1 MRLIAALLTAL
12 LAPASA
18 LAQGLPRPLI
28 DRCTAEICK
37 ARLTPDQVLVEAMA
51 LIEASRF
58 DEAQPLLAAL
68 GRVPEYRL
76 ESRFLSGR
84 IAAAKGDHKAAI
96 AFYRDILADDPSQ
109 TRVRLELGR
118 EMLAIG
124 HSASADKQFRIA
136 QQSDDLPEDIARTIR
151 SVRDVI
157 RSRRAWRLDVDF
169 GLAPDTNINNATS
182 VDTITVQWGSNQ
194 LPITLDEN
202 AKARS
207 GVGQTATISGGFRLP
222 VADSTSML
230 FDLDSSGNNYSG
242 TDFDDYQVQLAAGPE
257 FRFSRES
264 SVSIQAL
271 GAQRWFGGHLASRQ
285 MGVKTGFQTRL
296 SNTQQIGFQLDTRRT
311 DAKFDDAYD
320 GWQVGAYATYER
332 AVAKSLVASAGL
344 FARRDWLKADAYSS
358 TELGVIA
365 GFGGELPYGISFGL
379 SGSASRARF
388 DAPIPL
394 FSPEPREDWRY
405 TARATLGNRKI
416 RVWGFSPQVS
426 ASYSRIDS
434 SIPFFASDRLRFRFA
449 VARYF

>member
-1 MRLIAALLTAL
+1 MRILGATVLAAML
-12 LAPASA
+12 LAPGAR
-18 LAQGLPRPLI
+18 AQSLL
-28 DRCTAEICK
+28 DRCTAETCK
-37 ARLTPDQVLVEAMA
+37 ARLTAEQILNELIV
-51 LIEASRF
+51 LIEAKRF
-58 DEAQPLLAAL
+58 DEARPLLAAL
-68 GRVPEYRL
+68 EQAPEYRL

-84 IAAAKGDHKAAI
+84 IAAVKGDHKTAM

-118 EMLAIG
+118 EMLAVG
-124 HSASADKQFRIA
+124 HTASADKQFRIA

-157 RSRRAWRLDVDF
+157 RSRRAWRLDIDF
-169 GLAPDTNINNATS
+169 GIAPDTNINNATS

-207 GVGQTATISGGFRLP
+207 GLGQTASISGGFRLP
-222 VADSTSML
+222 VADDASML
-230 FDLDSSGNNYSG
+230 VDLDSAGNNYSG
-242 TDFDDYQVQLAAGPE
+242 TDFDDYQVQVATGAE
-257 FRFSRES
+257 YRFTPDT
-264 SVSIQAL
+264 SVSLQAI
-271 GAQRWFGGHLASRQ
+271 GAQRWYGGDLASRQ
-285 MGVKTGFQTRL
+285 FGIKSGFQTRL
-296 SNTQQIGFQLDTRRT
+296 TNKQQLGFQIDARRT
-311 DAKFDDAYD
+311 DARFDDSYD
-320 GWQVGAYATYER
+320 GWQVSAYATYEH
-332 AVAKSLVASAGL
+332 AVAKSLIASAGA

-358 TELGVIA
+358 TEYGAIA
-365 GFGGELPYGISFGL
+365 GFGGELPFGISFGL
-379 SGSASRARF
+379 SGTVSRAVF

-434 SIPFFASDRLRFRFA
+434 SIPFFANDRLRFRFA

>member
-1 MRLIAALLTAL
+1 MRILAAAGLAAML
-12 LAPASA
+12 LAPGAR
-18 LAQGLPRPLI
+18 AQSIL
-28 DRCTAEICK
+28 DRCTAETCK
-37 ARLTPDQVLVEAMA
+37 ARLTPDQVIGELVT
-51 LIEASRF
+51 LIEARRF
-58 DEAQPLLAAL
+58 DEARPMLDALAQM
-68 GRVPEYRL
+68 PQYRL
-76 ESRFLSGR
+76 EARFLSGR
-84 IAAAKGDHKAAI
+84 LAAAKGDHKGAI
-96 AFYRDILADDPSQ
+96 AFYRDILADDPAQ

-124 HSASADKQFRIA
+124 HTASADKQFRIA

-169 GLAPDTNINNATS
+169 GFAPDTNINNATS
-182 VDTITVQWGSNQ
+182 LDTITVQWGSNQ

-202 AKARS
+202 ARARS
-207 GVGQTATISGGFRLP
+207 GIGQTATISGGFRLP
-222 VADSTSML
+222 VADRTSML

-242 TDFDDYQVQLAAGPE
+242 VDFDDYQVQLAAGPE
-257 FRFSRES
+257 LRFNQDTSM
-264 SVSIQAL
+264 SVQAVA
-271 GAQRWFGGHLASRQ
+271 AQRWYGSHLASRQ

-296 SNTQQIGFQLDTRRT
+296 SNIQQIGFQLDTRRT
-311 DAKFDDAYD
+311 DARFDDAYD

-358 TELGVIA
+358 TELGLIA

-379 SGSASRARF
+379 SGSASRATF

-416 RVWGFSPQVS
+416 RVWGFSPQIS

-434 SIPFFASDRLRFRFA
+434 SIPFFANDRLRFRFA

>member
-1 MRLIAALLTAL
+1 MRLLAATVLAAAL
-12 LAPASA
+12 LAPGAR
-18 LAQGLPRPLI
+18 AQSML
-28 DRCTAEICK
+28 DRCVAETCK
-37 ARLTPDQVLVEAMA
+37 ARLTGDQILNELIV
-51 LIEASRF
+51 LIEAKRF
-58 DEAQPLLAAL
+58 DEAQPMLAAL
-68 GRVPEYRL
+68 AQAPEYRL

-124 HSASADKQFRIA
+124 HTASADKQFRIA

-169 GLAPDTNINNATS
+169 GFAPDTNINNATS
-182 VDTITVQWGSNQ
+182 LDTITVQWGSNQ
-194 LPITLDEN
+194 LPVTLDEN
-202 AKARS
+202 ARARS

-222 VADSTSML
+222 VADKASML

-242 TDFDDYQVQLAAGPE
+242 VDFDDYQLQVAAGPE
-257 FRFSRES
+257 FRFDQDS
-264 SVSIQAL
+264 SMSVQAV
-271 GAQRWFGGHLASRQ
+271 GAQRWYGGHLASRQ
-285 MGVKTGFQTRL
+285 YGVKTGFQTRL

-320 GWQVGAYATYER
+320 GWQVSAYATYER

-434 SIPFFASDRLRFRFA
+434 SIPFFANDRLRFRFA

>member
-1 MRLIAALLTAL
+1 MRILAAAGLAAML
-12 LAPASA
+12 LAPGAR
-18 LAQGLPRPLI
+18 AQSIL
-28 DRCTAEICK
+28 DRCTAETCK
-37 ARLTPDQVLVEAMA
+37 ARLTPDQVIGELVT
-51 LIEASRF
+51 LIEARRF
-58 DEAQPLLAAL
+58 DEARPMLDALAQM
-68 GRVPEYRL
+68 PQYRL
-76 ESRFLSGR
+76 EARFLSGR
-84 IAAAKGDHKAAI
+84 LAAAKGDHKVAI
-96 AFYRDILADDPSQ
+96 AFYRDILADDPAQ

-124 HSASADKQFRIA
+124 HTASADKQFRIA

-169 GLAPDTNINNATS
+169 GFAPDTNINNATS
-182 VDTITVQWGSNQ
+182 LDTITVQWGSNQ

-202 AKARS
+202 ARARS
-207 GVGQTATISGGFRLP
+207 GIGQTATISGGFRLP
-222 VADSTSML
+222 VADRTSML

-242 TDFDDYQVQLAAGPE
+242 VDFDDYQVQLAAGPE
-257 FRFSRES
+257 LRFNQDTSM
-264 SVSIQAL
+264 SVQAVA
-271 GAQRWFGGHLASRQ
+271 AQRWYGGHLASRQ
-285 MGVKTGFQTRL
+285 TGVKTGFQTRL
-296 SNTQQIGFQLDTRRT
+296 SNIQQIGFQLDTRRT
-311 DAKFDDAYD
+311 DARFDDAYD

-358 TELGVIA
+358 TELGLIA

-379 SGSASRARF
+379 SGSASRATF

-416 RVWGFSPQVS
+416 RVWGFSPQIS

-434 SIPFFASDRLRFRFA
+434 SIPFFANDRLRFRFA

>member
-1 MRLIAALLTAL
+1 MRILAAAGLAAML
-12 LAPASA
+12 LAPGAR
-18 LAQGLPRPLI
+18 AQSIL
-28 DRCTAEICK
+28 DRCTAETCK
-37 ARLTPDQVLVEAMA
+37 ARLTPDQVIGELVT
-51 LIEASRF
+51 LIETRRF
-58 DEAQPLLAAL
+58 DEARPMLDALAQM
-68 GRVPEYRL
+68 PQYRL
-76 ESRFLSGR
+76 EARFLSGR
-84 IAAAKGDHKAAI
+84 VAAARGDHKAAI

-124 HSASADKQFRIA
+124 HTASADKQFRIA
-136 QQSDDLPEDIARTIR
+136 QQSEDLPEDIARTIR

-202 AKARS
+202 ARARS

-222 VADSTSML
+222 VADKTSML

-242 TDFDDYQVQLAAGPE
+242 VDFDDYQVQLAAGPE
-257 FRFSRES
+257 LRFDQDS
-264 SVSIQAL
+264 SMSVQAV
-271 GAQRWFGGHLASRQ
+271 GAQRWYGGHLASRQ

-344 FARRDWLKADAYSS
+344 FARRDWLEADAYSS
-358 TELGVIA
+358 TEFGVIA

-379 SGSASRARF
+379 GGSVSKARF

-394 FSPEPREDWRY
+394 FSPEPRDDWRY

-416 RVWGFSPQVS
+416 RVWGFSPQIS

-434 SIPFFASDRLRFRFA
+434 SIPFFANDRLRFRFA

>member
-1 MRLIAALLTAL
+1 MRLLGATVLAAAL
-12 LAPASA
+12 LAPGAR
-18 LAQGLPRPLI
+18 AQSML
-28 DRCTAEICK
+28 DRCTAETCK
-37 ARLTPDQVLVEAMA
+37 ARLTGDQIINELIT
-51 LIEASRF
+51 LIEAKRF
-58 DEAQPLLAAL
+58 DEAQPMLAAL
-68 GRVPEYRL
+68 AQAPEYRL
-76 ESRFLSGR
+76 ETRFLSGR
-84 IAAAKGDHKAAI
+84 IAAVKGDHKTAI

-124 HSASADKQFRIA
+124 HTASADKQFRIA

-157 RSRRAWRLDVDF
+157 RSRRAWRLDIDF
-169 GLAPDTNINNATS
+169 GFAPDTNINNATS
-182 VDTITVQWGSNQ
+182 LDTITVQWGSNQ

-222 VADSTSML
+222 LADQTSML
-230 FDLDSSGNNYSG
+230 FDLDTSGNNYSG
-242 TDFDDYQVQLAAGPE
+242 TDFDDFQVQLAAGPE

-264 SVSIQAL
+264 SVSVQAV
-271 GAQRWFGGHLASRQ
+271 GAQRWYGGTLASRQ
-285 MGVKTGFQTRL
+285 MGFKTGFQTRL
-296 SNTQQIGFQLDTRRT
+296 SNTQQLGFQLDTRRT
-311 DAKFDDAYD
+311 DAKFDNAYD

-358 TELGVIA
+358 TELGAIA

-379 SGSASRARF
+379 SGSVSKAKF
-388 DAPIPL
+388 GAPIPL
-394 FSPEPREDWRY
+394 FSPEPRDDWRY

-416 RVWGFSPQVS
+416 HVWGFSPQIS

-434 SIPFFASDRLRFRFA
+434 SIPFFTNDRLRFRFA